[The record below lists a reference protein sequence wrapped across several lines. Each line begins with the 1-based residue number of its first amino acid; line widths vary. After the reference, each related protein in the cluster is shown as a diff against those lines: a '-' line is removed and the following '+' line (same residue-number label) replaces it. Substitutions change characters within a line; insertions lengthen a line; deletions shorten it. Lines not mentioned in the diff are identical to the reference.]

1 MQSADRPTRLQWN
14 LNFINIKVADN
25 VDLDLQICILS
36 PCSSDGKLRG
46 DWFKAYSDLHT
57 VSTLCE
63 CHTWTSIF
71 NNTDWRLIL
80 IETVPHFFCPMDIFN
95 HRRWPRRHLCFSFNR
110 PISDSCRK
118 KYMLNVSN
126 YFGWN
131 RPVVVRLCLVRFT
144 KQNPKWNTEL
154 NLTGCSCA

>member
-1 MQSADRPTRLQWN
+1 MTQYIYDMQSADRPTRLQWN

-46 DWFKAYSDLHT
+46 GWFKADLHT
-57 VSTLCE
+57 VSTFCE

-80 IETVPHFFCPMDIFN
+80 IETVPLFFVPWIYLTTVGDQGDI
-95 HRRWPRRHLCFSFNR
+95 
-110 PISDSCRK
+110 
-118 KYMLNVSN
+118 
-126 YFGWN
+126 
-131 RPVVVRLCLVRFT
+131 
-144 KQNPKWNTEL
+144 
-154 NLTGCSCA
+154 

>member
-46 DWFKAYSDLHT
+46 GWFKADLHT
-57 VSTLCE
+57 VSTFCE

-71 NNTDWRLIL
+71 NNRLAFNINRNCATFFVPWIYL
-80 IETVPHFFCPMDIFN
+80 TTVGDQGDI
-95 HRRWPRRHLCFSFNR
+95 
-110 PISDSCRK
+110 
-118 KYMLNVSN
+118 
-126 YFGWN
+126 
-131 RPVVVRLCLVRFT
+131 
-144 KQNPKWNTEL
+144 
-154 NLTGCSCA
+154 